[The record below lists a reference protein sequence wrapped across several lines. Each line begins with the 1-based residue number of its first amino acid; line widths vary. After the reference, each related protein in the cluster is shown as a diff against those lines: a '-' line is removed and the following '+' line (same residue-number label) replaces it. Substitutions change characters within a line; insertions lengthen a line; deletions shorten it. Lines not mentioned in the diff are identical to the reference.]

1 MTKSQ
6 LHVRQICL
14 PSLILNVRN
23 NEKNHHYA
31 DIMIRNFHI
40 SHNAFLA
47 PPPPPTPPQ
56 IFHNLCFSFL
66 LGIIVVPREIE
77 NNAYAKSWGA
87 NKVHYGRS
95 ASGVR
100 DFMARNCLANGLRA
114 QAVGYKRI
122 QERLLAYLI
131 FSSKSESRTFRTISF
146 MSTLYHA
153 LASFDR
159 SPSRYSHRL
168 VNWTENALI

>member
-1 MTKSQ
+1 M
-6 LHVRQICL
+6 RL
-14 PSLILNVRN
+14 PHSP
-23 NEKNHHYA
+23 YCP
-31 DIMIRNFHI
+31 F
-40 SHNAFLA
+40 F
-47 PPPPPTPPQ
+47 PPPPPPPKKKFF
-56 IFHNLCFSFL
+56 ITFVFHFFWVLQPSQEKLKTMLMQNL
-66 LGIIVVPREIE
+66 GGG
-77 NNAYAKSWGA
+77 GA
-87 NKVHYGRS
+87 NKEHYGRS

-131 FSSKSESRTFRTISF
+131 YSSKSESRTFRTISF

-159 SPSRYSHRL
+159 SPSRCSHRL
-168 VNWTENALI
+168 VN

>member
-6 LHVRQICL
+6 LHVKQICL

-23 NEKNHHYA
+23 NEKNDHYA

-40 SHNAFLA
+40 YHNAPFS
-47 PPPPPTPPQ
+47 PPPPQ
-56 IFHNLCFSFL
+56 SFYNLCFSFL

-87 NKVHYGRS
+87 NKVHYGTS
-95 ASGVR
+95 ASGVW

-122 QERLLAYLI
+122 RERLLAYLI
-131 FSSKSESRTFRTISF
+131 FSSKSESWTFRTISF

-159 SPSRYSHRL
+159 SPSRCSHRL
-168 VNWTENALI
+168 VN

>member
-1 MTKSQ
+1 MTIMPTSW
-6 LHVRQICL
+6 
-14 PSLILNVRN
+14 
-23 NEKNHHYA
+23 YA
-31 DIMIRNFHI
+31 TSTFTIMHL
-40 SHNAFLA
+40 LA
-47 PPPPPTPPQ
+47 PPPTPPPQ
-56 IFHNLCFSFL
+56 SFYNLCFSFL

-87 NKVHYGRS
+87 NKVHYGTS
-95 ASGVR
+95 ASGVW

-122 QERLLAYLI
+122 RERLLAYLI

-159 SPSRYSHRL
+159 SPSRCSHRL
-168 VNWTENALI
+168 VNWIENALI

>member
-1 MTKSQ
+1 
-6 LHVRQICL
+6 
-14 PSLILNVRN
+14 
-23 NEKNHHYA
+23 
-31 DIMIRNFHI
+31 MIRNFHI
-40 SHNAFLA
+40 SHNAPYL
-47 PPPPPTPPQ
+47 PPPPPPQ
-56 IFHNLCFSFL
+56 KKKFFITFVFHFFWVLQPSQEKLKTMLMQNL
-66 LGIIVVPREIE
+66 G
-77 NNAYAKSWGA
+77 GA
-87 NKVHYGRS
+87 NKEHYGRS

-114 QAVGYKRI
+114 QAVGHKRI

-159 SPSRYSHRL
+159 SPSRCSHRL
-168 VNWTENALI
+168 VN